1 MDILDSIRQPVAEP
15 LKQYEAYVQ
24 AALRSNNP
32 YLTPI
37 LDYLFGNRGKGIRPL
52 LVMLSAA
59 LHAGNRPIGDR
70 SCLAAM
76 LVEMVHTASLV
87 HDDVVDEAD
96 LRRGKPSLNAL
107 WQSRTAVL
115 VGDYILS
122 RTFQAGMDS
131 GEYDIVT
138 FIVRSLSELC
148 EGELIQSRQSDR
160 LEMTRDI
167 YLDIIYKKTATL
179 IGSCSGAGALSTG
192 ASSGE
197 VARMKRFGDALGIA
211 FQIRDDILDYAAE
224 SQTGKPACGDL
235 RERKI
240 TLPLL
245 TLLEKSCESER
256 KALLQKIAGV
266 REHPENVES
275 LCRAVLEGGG
285 IEMASVIMEEYLG
298 EARELLAPYPD
309 TPPRRSLLALCDFV
323 AERAK

>member
-1 MDILDSIRQPVAEP
+1 MNILDSIRQPIAKP
-15 LKQYEAYVQ
+15 LKQYETYVR
-24 AALRSNNP
+24 AALQSDNP
-32 YLTPI
+32 YLTHI
-37 LDYLFGNRGKGIRPL
+37 LDYLFSNRGKGIRPL

-59 LHAGNRPIGDR
+59 LHAGGRPLGKR

-87 HDDVVDEAD
+87 HDDVVDESN

-107 WQSRTAVL
+107 WHSRTAVL

-122 RTFQAGMDS
+122 RTFSTGMES

-138 FIVRSLSELC
+138 YIGRSMSELC

-160 LEMTRDI
+160 LEMTLDL
-167 YLDIIYKKTATL
+167 YLDIVYKKTATL
-179 IGSCSGAGALSTG
+179 MGAGSGAGALSVG
-192 ASSGE
+192 ASTEE
-197 VARMKRFGDALGIA
+197 VARMKRFGDVLGIA

-245 TLLEKSCESER
+245 TLLERSSTRER
-256 KALLQKIAGV
+256 QALMQKVAGV
-266 REHPENVES
+266 REHPENVEF
-275 LCRAVLEGGG
+275 LCQAVMQGGG
-285 IEMASVIMEEYLG
+285 ITMASVVMEEYLD
-298 EARELLAPYPD
+298 EARQLLACHPD
-309 TPPRRSLLALCDFV
+309 SPPRRSLLMLCDFV
-323 AERAK
+323 AVREK